1 MKKAYKILLILFLII
16 LVEILYLVY
25 SSKRI
30 ILSDNFISPEIKIKS
45 ELAEE
50 KKKTEAENK
59 INVVNDSEGKETPAE
74 NIQPEQAATS
84 SPAIAASSTPEI
96 KNVIIS
102 VPFTPQAP
110 SGEWGNPIFQDGCEE
125 AASLMAVYW
134 ARGEGLD
141 FKKAKEE
148 IIAASDYEKEKYGEY
163 RDASAEDTVSRIIKG
178 YFNYDK
184 VLVRKNIKLS
194 DIIYEIMKG
203 NLVILPMDGRAL
215 KNPYYTPPGPERHMI
230 VVRGYDKDK
239 KEFITNDP
247 GTKRGEG
254 YRYKEDVLFAA
265 IRDYLTGHKEP
276 ILKVEK
282 TMIVVE
288 K

>member
-16 LVEILYLVY
+16 LVEIFYLVH
-25 SSKRI
+25 SSKKI

-50 KKKTEAENK
+50 VKKTEAEKNPK
-59 INVVNDSEGKETPAE
+59 L
-74 NIQPEQAATS
+74 EQVATS
-84 SPAIAASSTPEI
+84 SPTTAASSTPEI
-96 KNVIIS
+96 KNIIIS
-102 VPFTPQAP
+102 APFTPQAP

-125 AASLMAVYW
+125 ASSLMAVYW
-134 ARGEGLD
+134 ARGKELD
-141 FKKAKEE
+141 LKKAKEE
-148 IIAASDYEKEKYGEY
+148 IIAASNYEKEKYGEY

-184 VLVRKNIKLS
+184 VSLKKDIKLN

-203 NLVILPMDGRAL
+203 NLVILPMDGQAL

-254 YRYKEDVLFAA
+254 YRYKEDILFAA
-265 IRDYLTGHKEP
+265 IRDYLTGHHEP
-276 ILKVEK
+276 IEKIEKV
-282 TMIVVE
+282 MIIIE
-288 K
+288 E